1 MKNWIINKMKSYC
14 DRKNINTCALFCLLS
29 LFVLFQSREALSDNN
44 VFKEPIS
51 KESLSD
57 DDVSKELISKESLP
71 DDNVFKELI
80 NKESLSDDN
89 VLKEL
94 IGKEALPDNNV
105 YRELIERGVATYE
118 DGCRA
123 ISAYVGIEADTMTFE
138 KVVLALKQKEIVDK
152 RWEYAPDKT
161 LTRAIMA
168 YMIFKVL
175 DMKGGFTMHV
185 ADGIGRFTSFVCRKL
200 GISDDFTVPDIG
212 IGRRY
217 AFLEF
222 QFQGIIPRGN
232 KRTFLTGHDLM
243 AIMYRL
249 EQYIKG
255 EEAKK
260 KQEEKKPENTNG

>member
-1 MKNWIINKMKSYC
+1 MKNCVISKMEFYCNKRS
-14 DRKNINTCALFCLLS
+14 ISVCALLCLLLLS
-29 LFVLFQSREALSDNN
+29 VLFQSREALADENIYR
-44 VFKEPIS
+44 K
-51 KESLSD
+51 
-57 DDVSKELISKESLP
+57 
-71 DDNVFKELI
+71 
-80 NKESLSDDN
+80 
-89 VLKEL
+89 
-94 IGKEALPDNNV
+94 ALTDENV

-123 ISAYVGIEADTMTFE
+123 ISAYVGVPAGAMTFE
-138 KVVLALKQKEIVDK
+138 EVVAELKRKEIVDR
-152 RWEYAPDKT
+152 RWKYSPDKT

-185 ADGIGRFTSFVCRKL
+185 VNGMGRFTSFVCRKL

-222 QFQGIIPRGN
+222 QFKGIIPQGN

-249 EQYIKG
+249 EQYIKA
-255 EEAKK
+255 EEAGK
-260 KQEEKKPENTNG
+260 KQDENEKMEKEKVKEEKA

>member
-1 MKNWIINKMKSYC
+1 MENCIIRKMRFYC
-14 DRKNINTCALFCLLS
+14 DKRNLSVCTFLCLLS
-29 LFVLFQSREALSDNN
+29 LFVLFQSRETLSDDNVSKELTSKESLSDDKVFKELVNKEALSDNN
-44 VFKEPIS
+44 VF
-51 KESLSD
+51 
-57 DDVSKELISKESLP
+57 
-71 DDNVFKELI
+71 
-80 NKESLSDDN
+80 
-89 VLKEL
+89 KEL

-105 YRELIERGVATYE
+105 YRDLIERGVATYE

-123 ISAYVGIEADTMTFE
+123 ISAYAGIQTDSMTFE
-138 KVVLALKQKEIVDK
+138 EVVLALKKKEIVDV

-168 YMIFKVL
+168 YMIFKKL

-185 ADGIGRFTSFVCRKL
+185 TDGIGRFTGFVCRKL
-200 GISDDFTVPDIG
+200 GISDDFAVPDIG

-222 QFQGIIPRGN
+222 QFKGIIPQGN

-260 KQEEKKPENTNG
+260 KQEEVEKNKKEEKT

>member
-1 MKNWIINKMKSYC
+1 MKNCVISKMKFYC
-14 DRKNINTCALFCLLS
+14 DKRNVSVCTLFCLLS
-29 LFVLFQSREALSDNN
+29 LFVLFESREALADEN
-44 VFKEPIS
+44 IYR
-51 KESLSD
+51 
-57 DDVSKELISKESLP
+57 
-71 DDNVFKELI
+71 
-80 NKESLSDDN
+80 
-89 VLKEL
+89 
-94 IGKEALPDNNV
+94 EALPDNNV

-123 ISAYVGIEADTMTFE
+123 ISAYVNIQADTMTFK
-138 KVVLALKQKEIVDK
+138 KVVLALKKKKIVDG

-161 LTRAIMA
+161 LTRAIIA

-175 DMKGGFTMHV
+175 DMNGGFTMHV

-222 QFQGIIPRGN
+222 QFKGIIPQGN

-249 EQYIKG
+249 EQYIKA
-255 EEAKK
+255 EE
-260 KQEEKKPENTNG
+260 EEKGREGLALP

>member
-1 MKNWIINKMKSYC
+1 MKNCVISKMKFYC
-14 DRKNINTCALFCLLS
+14 DKRNIRVRTLLCILS
-29 LFVLFQSREALSDNN
+29 LFVLFQSREALAD
-44 VFKEPIS
+44 E
-51 KESLSD
+51 
-57 DDVSKELISKESLP
+57 
-71 DDNVFKELI
+71 
-80 NKESLSDDN
+80 
-89 VLKEL
+89 
-94 IGKEALPDNNV
+94 NV

-123 ISAYVGIEADTMTFE
+123 ISAYVGIPADTMTFE
-138 KVVLALKQKEIVDK
+138 KVVLALKKKEIVDS

-185 ADGIGRFTSFVCRKL
+185 VNGIGSFTSFVCRKL

-222 QFQGIIPRGN
+222 QFKGIIPQGN

-249 EQYIKG
+249 EQYIKA
-255 EEAKK
+255 EDTRK
-260 KQEEKKPENTNG
+260 KQEEEEKKKKKEKT

>member
-1 MKNWIINKMKSYC
+1 MKNCVISKMKFYF
-14 DRKNINTCALFCLLS
+14 DKRNISVCTLLCLLS
-29 LFVLFQSREALSDNN
+29 LFVLFQSREALTD
-44 VFKEPIS
+44 E
-51 KESLSD
+51 
-57 DDVSKELISKESLP
+57 
-71 DDNVFKELI
+71 
-80 NKESLSDDN
+80 
-89 VLKEL
+89 
-94 IGKEALPDNNV
+94 NV

-123 ISAYVGIEADTMTFE
+123 ISAYVDIPADTMTFE
-138 KVVLALKQKEIVDK
+138 EVVLALKNKEIVDS

-161 LTRAIMA
+161 LTRAIVA
-168 YMIFKVL
+168 YMGLKAL

-185 ADGIGRFTSFVCRKL
+185 VDGIGRFTSFVRSKL

-222 QFQGIIPRGN
+222 QFKGITPRGN

-249 EQYIKG
+249 EQYIKA
-255 EEAKK
+255 EEARK
-260 KQEEKKPENTNG
+260 KQEEEEKGREGLALP